1 MNTPTPALA
10 PVRNGACRSHPTY
23 PHIILDA
30 DGGVYD
36 SRKGRYLTPADNGKG
51 YKRVSIAGTSHY
63 VHRLQLE
70 AWYGPNVFSGG
81 LETRHRIPNRDDN
94 RIFNLRVGTRVEN
107 IQDALDRDRN
117 WNQRKTHCPRG
128 HELTAPNLTPSG
140 LRQGNRQCLACNRA
154 RGYIG
159 SQRRSTGVDLSPSM
173 QDISDSYYD
182 TLMREHDVEAYG
194 SNTAELIWDSV
205 AA

>member
-36 SRKGRYLTPADNGKG
+36 SRKGSYLTPTDNGNG
-51 YKRVSIAGTSHY
+51 YMRVSIAGTTHY

-70 AWYGPNVFSGG
+70 AWYGMNVFAGG
-81 LETRHRIPNRDDN
+81 LETRHRIPNPGDN
-94 RIFNLRVGTRVEN
+94 RIFNLRVGTRAEN
-107 IQDALDRDRN
+107 IRDALDRNRN
-117 WNQRKTHCPRG
+117 WNQRKSHCPRG
-128 HELTAPNLTPSG
+128 HELTAPNLIASAMKRGYRT
-140 LRQGNRQCLACNRA
+140 CLACNRA
-154 RGYIG
+154 GGYIG
-159 SQRRSTGVDLSPSM
+159 SQRQSTGVDLSPSL

-182 TLMREHDVEAYG
+182 ALMKERNEEFRGGCTDPSEG
-194 SNTAELIWDSV
+194 QE
-205 AA
+205 